1 MKKVNFKTLD
11 YLKHGTTVQ
20 QKIYKLLH
28 DHQIMK
34 LLHAYDPVLIGTYPI
49 DIAVD
54 NSDLDIACFFKDKN
68 HFLETIKESF
78 GHYPNFN
85 CTAKVKSKIQ
95 TVVASFL
102 LEDFPV
108 ELFGQDRPV
117 EQQDGYRHMLKE
129 YEILANKGAIFKSNV
144 IHLKRKGVKTE
155 PAFAHLLQLEGDPYQ
170 AILDYQLE

>member
-34 LLHAYDPVLIGTYPI
+34 LLHAYNPVLIGTYPI

-54 NSDLDIACFFKDKN
+54 NSDLDIACFFQDNNK
-68 HFLETIKESF
+68 FTETIKESF
-78 GHYPNFN
+78 GDFPQFSYHV
-85 CTAKVKSKIQ
+85 KVKSKIQ

-102 LEDFPV
+102 LEEFPV
-108 ELFGQDRPV
+108 EIFGQNRPV

-129 YEILANKGAIFKSNV
+129 YEILCDKGAIFKSNV
-144 IHLKRKGVKTE
+144 LHLKRKGVKTE
-155 PAFAHLLQLEGDPYQ
+155 PAFAHLLQLEGDPYK
-170 AILDYQLE
+170 AILDYQL